1 MLLPETSLLDAE
13 TAALLPI
20 VDDLRQR
27 IVLVFEVRS
36 VRRQFFWDNRLFE
49 LTEALV
55 HQGYHFMLPPLGEAS
70 GVV

>member
-1 MLLPETSLLDAE
+1 VGCL
-13 TAALLPI
+13 
-20 VDDLRQR
+20 
-27 IVLVFEVRS
+27 
-36 VRRQFFWDNRLFE
+36 VRRQVFWDNRLFE

>member
-1 MLLPETSLLDAE
+1 MANKRDKPDE
-13 TAALLPI
+13 I
-20 VDDLRQR
+20 VTKLRQVE
-27 IVLVFEVRS
+27 VLRGQGMAI
-36 VRRQFFWDNRLFE
+36 VRRQVFWDNRLFE

>member
-1 MLLPETSLLDAE
+1 MHIHTIIDLLIKQDAIFN
-13 TAALLPI
+13 TITIL
-20 VDDLRQR
+20 
-27 IVLVFEVRS
+27 
-36 VRRQFFWDNRLFE
+36 VRRQVFWDNRLFE

>member
-1 MLLPETSLLDAE
+1 VRFPVILGH
-13 TAALLPI
+13 AAIIISRGHRVCDVVTP
-20 VDDLRQR
+20 DLT
-27 IVLVFEVRS
+27 F
-36 VRRQFFWDNRLFE
+36 VRRQVFWDNRLFE